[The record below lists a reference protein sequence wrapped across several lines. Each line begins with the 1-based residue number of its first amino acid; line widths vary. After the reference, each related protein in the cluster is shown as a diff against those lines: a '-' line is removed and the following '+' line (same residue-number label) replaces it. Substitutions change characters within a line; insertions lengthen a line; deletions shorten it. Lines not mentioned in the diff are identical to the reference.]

1 MKSEKIKMQN
11 GKMYFSFYEFFIF
24 HFKNKLGLAKKVY
37 ILLWALMLLTLPMSA
52 QNVSVEAKIDSTTI
66 FVGQQTGFHLGV
78 TVKEG
83 QKVQFPQFEPLQ
95 HIIPGIEVVET
106 LPSDTQKLDD
116 GYLRVSAHY
125 TLTSFDDTLYYIPS
139 VKVKVNGK
147 DYESKS
153 LALKVLTV
161 KVDTLHPNQFFGP
174 KDVQDNPFV
183 WEEWSRL
190 LWLSTALFVLF
201 IISLLMFMRLKSE
214 KPIVFKVKIVKRVP
228 AHQKAL
234 NSIEEIKTKST
245 TVTADDAKAYY
256 THLTDTLRRY
266 MMERFG
272 FNAMEMTSAE
282 IISRL
287 RQEEDQS
294 KINELTMLF
303 ETADLVKFAKYS
315 VGVSENDHNLIS
327 AIDFINTTKQENAP
341 TEERIEPT
349 VTEQDKQTI
358 RNRKILKWSLCVVAL
373 VTVALLVYVFW
384 ELVQLSI

>member
-1 MKSEKIKMQN
+1 M
-11 GKMYFSFYEFFIF
+11 
-24 HFKNKLGLAKKVY
+24 AKKIY
-37 ILLWALMLLTLPMSA
+37 ILLGALLLVVLHVSA
-52 QNVSVEAKIDSTTI
+52 QNVSVEAKIDSTSI

-78 TVKEG
+78 TVKQG
-83 QKVQFPQFEPLQ
+83 QKVQFPQFQPQEMI
-95 HIIPGIEVVET
+95 HPGIEVVET

-116 GYLRVSAHY
+116 GFVRISAHY

-139 VKVKVNGK
+139 VKVKVDGK

-161 KVDTLHPNQFFGP
+161 KVDTLHPNQFYGP
-174 KDVQDNPFV
+174 KNVQDNPFQ
-183 WEEWSRL
+183 WEEWSRV
-190 LWLSTALFVLF
+190 LWLSAVEFLLF
-201 IISLLMFMRLKSE
+201 IIALLMFIRLKNE

-234 NSIEEIKTKST
+234 NSIEEIKSKST

-287 RQEEDQS
+287 RKEEDEQ
-294 KINELTMLF
+294 KIRELTMLF

-358 RNRKILKWSLCVVAL
+358 RNRKILKWALCVVA
-373 VTVALLVYVFW
+373 VATIALLVYVIW
-384 ELVQLSI
+384 EYIQLAV

>member
-1 MKSEKIKMQN
+1 MKT
-11 GKMYFSFYEFFIF
+11 FSVNT
-24 HFKNKLGLAKKVY
+24 NKKFPLGG
-37 ILLWALMLLTLPMSA
+37 IGGFLLLLMLAFFSAIPVSA
-52 QNVSVEAKIDSTTI
+52 QNVNVEAKIDSTVI
-66 FVGQQTGFHLGV
+66 FLGQQTGFHLGV

-83 QKVQFPQFEPLQ
+83 QKVQFPQYQPLD
-95 HIIPGIEVVET
+95 HIIPGIEVVEI
-106 LPSDTQKLDD
+106 LPTDTQKLDD

-125 TLTSFDDTLYYIPS
+125 TLTSFEDTLYYIPAI
-139 VKVKVNGK
+139 KVKVNDK
-147 DYESKS
+147 DFESKS

-161 KVDTLHPNQFFGP
+161 KVDTLHPNQFYP
-174 KDVQDNPFV
+174 AKDVQDNPFL
-183 WEEWSRL
+183 WDEWSRL
-190 LWLSTALFVLF
+190 LWLSAAVLVLF
-201 IISLLMFMRLKSE
+201 LISLLMFMRLKSE
-214 KPIVFKVKIVKRVP
+214 KPIVFKVKIVKRIP

-234 NSIEEIKTKST
+234 NSIEEIKSKST
-245 TVTADDAKAYY
+245 TVTVDDAKAYY

-287 RQEEDQS
+287 RQEEDQK
-294 KINELTMLF
+294 KIDELTMLF

-349 VTEQDKQTI
+349 VTEKDKQSI
-358 RNRKILKWSLCVVAL
+358 RNRRILKWSLFVVVLAS
-373 VTVALLVYVFW
+373 VALLVYVIW
-384 ELVQLSI
+384 ELILLCF

>member
-1 MKSEKIKMQN
+1 MKSECVFHFFIIKM
-11 GKMYFSFYEFFIF
+11 II
-24 HFKNKLGLAKKVY
+24 GLTKKIY
-37 ILLWALMLLTLPMSA
+37 ILLWALMLVALPMSA
-52 QNVSVEAKIDSTTI
+52 QKVSVEAKIDSTVI

-78 TVKEG
+78 TMKEG

-106 LPSDTQKLDD
+106 LPTDTQKLDD

-125 TLTSFDDTLYYIPS
+125 TLTSFDDTLYYIPA
-139 VKVKVNGK
+139 VKVKVDEK
-147 DYESKS
+147 EYESKS

-161 KVDTLHPNQFFGP
+161 KVDTLHPNQFYP
-174 KDVQDNPFV
+174 AKDVQDNPFL
-183 WEEWSRL
+183 WDEWSRL
-190 LWLSTALFVLF
+190 LWLSAAVLVLF
-201 IISLLMFMRLKSE
+201 IISLLIFMRLKSE
-214 KPIVFKVKIVKRVP
+214 KPIVFKVKIVKRIP

-234 NSIEEIKTKST
+234 NSIEEIKSKSS
-245 TVTADDAKAYY
+245 TVTVDDAKAYY
-256 THLTDTLRRY
+256 THLTETLRRY

-287 RQEEDQS
+287 RQEEDQK
-294 KINELTMLF
+294 KIDELTMLF

-349 VTEQDKQTI
+349 VTEKDKQTI
-358 RNRKILKWSLCVVAL
+358 RNRKVLKWTLFGVVL
-373 VTVALLVYVFW
+373 VNIALLVYVFW
-384 ELVQLSI
+384 EFIMLIA

>member
-1 MKSEKIKMQN
+1 MTKKI
-11 GKMYFSFYEFFIF
+11 
-24 HFKNKLGLAKKVY
+24 Y
-37 ILLWALMLLTLPMSA
+37 ILLWALMLVALPMSA
-52 QNVSVEAKIDSTTI
+52 QKVSVEAKIDSTVI

-78 TVKEG
+78 TMKEG

-106 LPSDTQKLDD
+106 LPTDTQKLDD

-125 TLTSFDDTLYYIPS
+125 TLTSFDDTLYYIPAI
-139 VKVKVNGK
+139 KVKVDNK
-147 DYESKS
+147 EFESKS

-161 KVDTLHPNQFFGP
+161 KVDTLHPNQFYPP
-174 KDVQDNPFV
+174 KDVQDNPFL
-183 WEEWSRL
+183 WDEWSRL
-190 LWLSTALFVLF
+190 LWLSAAVLVLF
-201 IISLLMFMRLKSE
+201 IVSLLIFMRLKSE
-214 KPIVFKVKIVKRVP
+214 RPIVFKVKIVKRIP

-234 NSIEEIKTKST
+234 NSIEEIKAKST
-245 TVTADDAKAYY
+245 TVTVDDAKAYY

-287 RQEEDQS
+287 RQEEDQK
-294 KINELTMLF
+294 KIDELTMLF

-349 VTEQDKQTI
+349 VTEKDKQTI
-358 RNRKILKWSLCVVAL
+358 RNRKVLKWTLFGVVL
-373 VTVALLVYVFW
+373 VNIALLVYVFW
-384 ELVQLSI
+384 EFIMLIA

>member
-1 MKSEKIKMQN
+1 MNIENRKYKRMKTFSVNTNKKIP
-11 GKMYFSFYEFFIF
+11 
-24 HFKNKLGLAKKVY
+24 LGGIGGV
-37 ILLWALMLLTLPMSA
+37 LLLLMLAFFSALPVSA
-52 QNVSVEAKIDSTTI
+52 QKVSVEAKIDSTAI

-95 HIIPGIEVVET
+95 YIIPGIEVVET

-116 GYLRVSAHY
+116 GYVRVSAHY
-125 TLTSFDDTLYYIPS
+125 TLTSFDDTLYYIPA
-139 VKVKVNGK
+139 VKVKVDGK
-147 DYESKS
+147 EFESKS

-190 LWLSTALFVLF
+190 LWLSAVEFILF
-201 IISLLMFMRLKSE
+201 IVALLMFMRLKSE
-214 KPIVFKVKIVKRVP
+214 KPIVFKVRIIKRVP

-245 TVTADDAKAYY
+245 TLTVDDAKAYY

-287 RQEEDQS
+287 RQEEDQT

-315 VGVSENDHNLIS
+315 VGVNENDHNLIS

-358 RNRKILKWSLCVVAL
+358 RNRKILKWTLVAVIL
-373 VTVALLVYVFW
+373 ANVALLVYVFW
-384 ELVQLSI
+384 QLVLLVV

>member
-1 MKSEKIKMQN
+1 MNIENRKYKRMKT
-11 GKMYFSFYEFFIF
+11 FSVNT
-24 HFKNKLGLAKKVY
+24 NKKFSLGR
-37 ILLWALMLLTLPMSA
+37 IEGFLLLLMLAFFSAIPASA
-52 QNVSVEAKIDSTTI
+52 QNVSVEAKIDSTVI

-83 QKVQFPQFEPLQ
+83 QNVQFPKFEPLQ

-116 GYLRVSAHY
+116 GYLRISAHY

-139 VKVKVNGK
+139 VKVKVNNK
-147 DYESKS
+147 EYESKS

-161 KVDTLHPNQFFGP
+161 KVDTLHPNQFLGP
-174 KDVQDNPFV
+174 KDVQDNPFL
-183 WEEWSRL
+183 WDEWSRV
-190 LWLSTALFVLF
+190 LWLSAAAFVLF
-201 IISLLMFMRLKSE
+201 IIALLMFMRLKSE
-214 KPIVFKVKIVKRVP
+214 KPIVFKVKIIKRVP

-234 NSIEEIKTKST
+234 NSIEEIKSKST

-287 RQEEDQS
+287 RQEEDQT
-294 KINELTMLF
+294 KINELTILF

-315 VGVSENDHNLIS
+315 VGVNENDHNLIS

-349 VTEQDKQTI
+349 VTEKDKQTI
-358 RNRKILKWSLCVVAL
+358 RNRKVLKWTLCVVAL
-373 VTVALLVYVFW
+373 ANIALLVYVVW
-384 ELVQLSI
+384 ELILLCF

>member
-1 MKSEKIKMQN
+1 MQN

-52 QNVSVEAKIDSTTI
+52 QNVSVEAKIDSTVI

-272 FNAMEMTSAE
+272 FNAMEMTSSQIVAE
-282 IISRL
+282 L
-287 RQEEDQS
+287 RNHGDTELQ
-294 KINELTMLF
+294 ELTTLF
-303 ETADLVKFAKYS
+303 ETADLVKFAKYTA
-315 VGVSENDHNLIS
+315 GVSENDRNLLS
-327 AIDFINTTKQENAP
+327 AIAFINETKQENVP

-349 VTEQDKQTI
+349 ISEKEKQTI
-358 RNRKILKWSLCVVAL
+358 RMRISLKWAMGIMIIAI
-373 VTVALLVYVFW
+373 TALLVYLCW
-384 ELVQLSI
+384 QLYDLRY

>member
-1 MKSEKIKMQN
+1 MTKKI
-11 GKMYFSFYEFFIF
+11 
-24 HFKNKLGLAKKVY
+24 Y
-37 ILLWALMLLTLPMSA
+37 ILLWALMLVAIPVSA
-52 QNVSVEAKIDSTTI
+52 QNVSVEAKIDSTVI

-78 TVKEG
+78 TMKEG

-106 LPSDTQKLDD
+106 LPTDTQKLDD

-125 TLTSFDDTLYYIPS
+125 TLTSFDDTLYYIPAI
-139 VKVKVNGK
+139 KVKVDNK
-147 DYESKS
+147 EFESKS

-161 KVDTLHPNQFFGP
+161 KVDTLHPNQFYPP
-174 KDVQDNPFV
+174 KDVQDNPFL
-183 WEEWSRL
+183 WDEWSRL
-190 LWLSTALFVLF
+190 LWLSAAVLVLF
-201 IISLLMFMRLKSE
+201 IVSLLIFMRLKSE
-214 KPIVFKVKIVKRVP
+214 KPIVFKVKIVKRIP

-234 NSIEEIKTKST
+234 NSIEEIKAKSK
-245 TVTADDAKAYY
+245 TVTVDDAKAYY

-287 RQEEDQS
+287 RQEEDQK
-294 KINELTMLF
+294 KIDELTMLF

-349 VTEQDKQTI
+349 VTEKDKQTI
-358 RNRKILKWSLCVVAL
+358 RNRKVLKWTLFGVVL
-373 VTVALLVYVFW
+373 VNIALLVYVFW
-384 ELVQLSI
+384 EFIMLIA

>member
-1 MKSEKIKMQN
+1 MKTFSVNTNKKIP
-11 GKMYFSFYEFFIF
+11 
-24 HFKNKLGLAKKVY
+24 LGGIGG
-37 ILLWALMLLTLPMSA
+37 ILLLLMLAFFSALPVSA
-52 QNVSVEAKIDSTTI
+52 QKVSVEAKIDSTAI

-78 TVKEG
+78 TIKEG

-95 HIIPGIEVVET
+95 YIIPGIEVVET

-116 GYLRVSAHY
+116 GYVRVSAHY
-125 TLTSFDDTLYYIPS
+125 TLTSFDDTLYYIPA
-139 VKVKVNGK
+139 VKVKVDGK
-147 DYESKS
+147 EFESKS

-190 LWLSTALFVLF
+190 LWLSAVEFILF
-201 IISLLMFMRLKSE
+201 IIALLMFMRLKSE
-214 KPIVFKVKIVKRVP
+214 KPIVFKVKIIKRVP

-245 TVTADDAKAYY
+245 TMTVDDAKAYY

-287 RQEEDQS
+287 RQEEDQT

-315 VGVSENDHNLIS
+315 VGVNENDHNLIS

>member
-1 MKSEKIKMQN
+1 MNIENRKYKRMKT
-11 GKMYFSFYEFFIF
+11 FSVNT
-24 HFKNKLGLAKKVY
+24 NKKFSLGR
-37 ILLWALMLLTLPMSA
+37 IEGFLLLLMLAFFSAIPASA
-52 QNVSVEAKIDSTTI
+52 QNVSVEAKIDSTVI

-83 QKVQFPQFEPLQ
+83 QNVQFPKFEPLQ

-116 GYLRVSAHY
+116 GYLRISAHY

-139 VKVKVNGK
+139 VKVKVNNK
-147 DYESKS
+147 EYESKS

-174 KDVQDNPFV
+174 KDVQDNPFL
-183 WEEWSRL
+183 WDEWSRV
-190 LWLSTALFVLF
+190 LWLSAAAFVLF
-201 IISLLMFMRLKSE
+201 IIALLMFMRLKSE
-214 KPIVFKVKIVKRVP
+214 KPIVFKVKIIKRVP

-234 NSIEEIKTKST
+234 NSIEEIKSKST

-287 RQEEDQS
+287 RQEEDQA

-315 VGVSENDHNLIS
+315 VGVNENDHNLIS

-349 VTEQDKQTI
+349 VTEKDKQTI
-358 RNRKILKWSLCVVAL
+358 RNRKVLKWTLCVVAL
-373 VTVALLVYVFW
+373 ANIALLVYVVW
-384 ELVQLSI
+384 ELILLCF

>member
-1 MKSEKIKMQN
+1 MTKKI
-11 GKMYFSFYEFFIF
+11 
-24 HFKNKLGLAKKVY
+24 Y
-37 ILLWALMLLTLPMSA
+37 ILLWALMLVALPMSA
-52 QNVSVEAKIDSTTI
+52 QKVSVEAKIDSTVI

-78 TVKEG
+78 TMKEG

-106 LPSDTQKLDD
+106 LPTDTQKLDD

-125 TLTSFDDTLYYIPS
+125 TLTSFDDTLYYIPAI
-139 VKVKVNGK
+139 KVKVDNK
-147 DYESKS
+147 EFESKS

-161 KVDTLHPNQFFGP
+161 KVDTLHPNQFYPP
-174 KDVQDNPFV
+174 KDVQDNPFL
-183 WEEWSRL
+183 WDEWSRL
-190 LWLSTALFVLF
+190 LWLSAAVLLLF
-201 IISLLMFMRLKSE
+201 IVSLLIFMRLKSE
-214 KPIVFKVKIVKRVP
+214 KPIVFKVKIVKRIP

-234 NSIEEIKTKST
+234 NSIEEIKAKST
-245 TVTADDAKAYY
+245 TVTVDDAKAYY

-287 RQEEDQS
+287 RQEEDQK
-294 KINELTMLF
+294 KIDELTMLF

-349 VTEQDKQTI
+349 VTEKDKQTI
-358 RNRKILKWSLCVVAL
+358 RNRKVLKWTLLGVVL
-373 VTVALLVYVFW
+373 VNIALLVYVFW
-384 ELVQLSI
+384 EFIMLIA

>member
-1 MKSEKIKMQN
+1 
-11 GKMYFSFYEFFIF
+11 
-24 HFKNKLGLAKKVY
+24 
-37 ILLWALMLLTLPMSA
+37 MLVALPMSA
-52 QNVSVEAKIDSTTI
+52 QKVSVEAKIDSTVI

-78 TVKEG
+78 TMKEG

-106 LPSDTQKLDD
+106 LPTDTQKLDD

-125 TLTSFDDTLYYIPS
+125 TLTSFDDTLYYIPAI
-139 VKVKVNGK
+139 KVKVDNK
-147 DYESKS
+147 EFESKS

-161 KVDTLHPNQFFGP
+161 KVDTLHPNQFYPP
-174 KDVQDNPFV
+174 KDVQDNPFL
-183 WEEWSRL
+183 WDEWSRL
-190 LWLSTALFVLF
+190 LWLSAAVLLLF
-201 IISLLMFMRLKSE
+201 IVSLLIFMRLKSE
-214 KPIVFKVKIVKRVP
+214 KPIVFKVMIAKHIS

-234 NSIEEIKTKST
+234 NSIEEIKAKST
-245 TVTADDAKAYY
+245 TVTVDDAKAYY

-287 RQEEDQS
+287 RQEEDQK
-294 KINELTMLF
+294 KIDELTMLF

-349 VTEQDKQTI
+349 VTEKDKQTI
-358 RNRKILKWSLCVVAL
+358 RNRKVLKWTLLGVVL
-373 VTVALLVYVFW
+373 VNIALLVYVFW
-384 ELVQLSI
+384 EFIMLIA

>member
-1 MKSEKIKMQN
+1 
-11 GKMYFSFYEFFIF
+11 
-24 HFKNKLGLAKKVY
+24 
-37 ILLWALMLLTLPMSA
+37 LLWALMLVAIPVSA
-52 QNVSVEAKIDSTTI
+52 QNVSVEAKIDSTVI

-78 TVKEG
+78 TVKNG
-83 QKVQFPQFEPLQ
+83 QKVQFPQYQPLD
-95 HIIPGIEVVET
+95 HIIPGVEVVEI
-106 LPSDTQKLDD
+106 LPTDTQKLDD

-125 TLTSFDDTLYYIPS
+125 TLTSFEDTLYYIPAI
-139 VKVKVNGK
+139 KVKVNDK
-147 DYESKS
+147 DFESKS

-190 LWLSTALFVLF
+190 LWLSAVEFILF
-201 IISLLMFMRLKSE
+201 IVALLMFMRLKSE
-214 KPIVFKVKIVKRVP
+214 KPIVFKVKIVKRIP

-234 NSIEEIKTKST
+234 NSIEEIKAKST
-245 TVTADDAKAYY
+245 TVTVDDAKAYY

-287 RQEEDQS
+287 RQEEDQK
-294 KINELTMLF
+294 KIDELTMLF

-349 VTEQDKQTI
+349 VTEKDKQTI
-358 RNRKILKWSLCVVAL
+358 RNRKVLKWTLLGVVL
-373 VTVALLVYVFW
+373 VNIALLVYVFW
-384 ELVQLSI
+384 EFIMLIA

>member
-1 MKSEKIKMQN
+1 MVL
-11 GKMYFSFYEFFIF
+11 
-24 HFKNKLGLAKKVY
+24 HA
-37 ILLWALMLLTLPMSA
+37 SA
-52 QNVSVEAKIDSTTI
+52 QNVSVEAKIDSTSI

-78 TVKEG
+78 TVKQG
-83 QKVQFPQFEPLQ
+83 QKVQFPQFQPQEM
-95 HIIPGIEVVET
+95 IYPGIEVVET

-116 GYLRVSAHY
+116 GFVRISAHY

-139 VKVKVNGK
+139 VKVKVDGK

-161 KVDTLHPNQFFGP
+161 KVDTLHPNQFYGP
-174 KDVQDNPFV
+174 KNVQDNPFQ
-183 WEEWSRL
+183 WEEWSRV
-190 LWLSTALFVLF
+190 LWLSAVEFLLF
-201 IISLLMFMRLKSE
+201 IIALLMFIRLKNE

-234 NSIEEIKTKST
+234 NSIEEIKSKST

-282 IISRL
+282 IISCL
-287 RQEEDQS
+287 RKEEDEQ
-294 KINELTMLF
+294 KIRELTMLF

-358 RNRKILKWSLCVVAL
+358 RNRKVLKWTLCVVAAA
-373 VTVALLVYVFW
+373 TIALLVYVIW
-384 ELVQLSI
+384 EYIQLAV

>member
-1 MKSEKIKMQN
+1 MNIENRKYKRMKTFSVNTNKKIP
-11 GKMYFSFYEFFIF
+11 
-24 HFKNKLGLAKKVY
+24 LGGIGG
-37 ILLWALMLLTLPMSA
+37 ILLLLMLAFFSALPVSA
-52 QNVSVEAKIDSTTI
+52 QKVNVEAKIDSTAI

-95 HIIPGIEVVET
+95 YIIPGIEVVET

-116 GYLRVSAHY
+116 GYVRVSAHY
-125 TLTSFDDTLYYIPS
+125 TLTSFDDTLYYIPA
-139 VKVKVNGK
+139 VKVKVDGK
-147 DYESKS
+147 EFESKS

-190 LWLSTALFVLF
+190 LWLSAVEFILF
-201 IISLLMFMRLKSE
+201 IVALLMFMRLKSE
-214 KPIVFKVKIVKRVP
+214 KPIVFKVKIIKRVP

-245 TVTADDAKAYY
+245 TLTVDDAKAYY

-287 RQEEDQS
+287 RQEEDQT

-315 VGVSENDHNLIS
+315 VGVNENDHNLIS

-358 RNRKILKWSLCVVAL
+358 RNRKILKWTLVAVIL
-373 VTVALLVYVFW
+373 ANVALLVYVFW
-384 ELVQLSI
+384 QLVLLVV

>member
-1 MKSEKIKMQN
+1 MNIENRKYKRMKTFSVNTNKKIP
-11 GKMYFSFYEFFIF
+11 
-24 HFKNKLGLAKKVY
+24 LGGIGG
-37 ILLWALMLLTLPMSA
+37 ILLLLMLAFFSALPVSA
-52 QNVSVEAKIDSTTI
+52 QKVSVEAKIDSTAI

-78 TVKEG
+78 TIKEG

-95 HIIPGIEVVET
+95 YIIPGIEVVET

-116 GYLRVSAHY
+116 GYVRVSAHY
-125 TLTSFDDTLYYIPS
+125 TLTSFDDTLYYIPA
-139 VKVKVNGK
+139 VKVKVDGK
-147 DYESKS
+147 EFESKS

-190 LWLSTALFVLF
+190 LWLSAVEFILF
-201 IISLLMFMRLKSE
+201 IIALLMFMRLKSE
-214 KPIVFKVKIVKRVP
+214 KPIVFKVKIIKRVP

-245 TVTADDAKAYY
+245 TMTVDDAKAYY

-287 RQEEDQS
+287 RQEEDQT

-315 VGVSENDHNLIS
+315 VGVNENDHNLIS

-358 RNRKILKWSLCVVAL
+358 RNRKILKWTLVAVIL
-373 VTVALLVYVFW
+373 ANVALLVYVFW
-384 ELVQLSI
+384 QLIQLAM

>member
-1 MKSEKIKMQN
+1 MKTFSVNTNKKIP
-11 GKMYFSFYEFFIF
+11 
-24 HFKNKLGLAKKVY
+24 LGGIGG
-37 ILLWALMLLTLPMSA
+37 ILLLLMLSFFSALPVSA
-52 QNVSVEAKIDSTTI
+52 QKVSVEAKIDSTAI

-78 TVKEG
+78 TIKEG

-95 HIIPGIEVVET
+95 YIIPGIEVVET

-116 GYLRVSAHY
+116 GYVRVSAHY
-125 TLTSFDDTLYYIPS
+125 TLTSFDDTLYYIPA
-139 VKVKVNGK
+139 VKVKVDGK
-147 DYESKS
+147 EFESKS

-190 LWLSTALFVLF
+190 LWLSAVEFILF
-201 IISLLMFMRLKSE
+201 IVALLMFMRLKSE
-214 KPIVFKVKIVKRVP
+214 KPIVFKVKIIKRVP

-245 TVTADDAKAYY
+245 TLTVDDAKAYY

-287 RQEEDQS
+287 RQEEDQT

-315 VGVSENDHNLIS
+315 VGVNENDHNLIS

-358 RNRKILKWSLCVVAL
+358 RNRKILKWTLVAVIL
-373 VTVALLVYVFW
+373 ANVALLVYVFW
-384 ELVQLSI
+384 QLIQLAM

>member
-1 MKSEKIKMQN
+1 LTKKI
-11 GKMYFSFYEFFIF
+11 
-24 HFKNKLGLAKKVY
+24 Y
-37 ILLWALMLLTLPMSA
+37 ILLWALMLVVLPMSA
-52 QNVSVEAKIDSTTI
+52 QNVSVEAKIDSTAI

-95 HIIPGIEVVET
+95 YIIPGIEVVET

-116 GYLRVSAHY
+116 GYVRVSAHY
-125 TLTSFDDTLYYIPS
+125 TLTSFDDTLYYIPA
-139 VKVKVNGK
+139 VKVKVDGK
-147 DYESKS
+147 EFESKS

-190 LWLSTALFVLF
+190 LWLSAVEFILF
-201 IISLLMFMRLKSE
+201 IVALLMVMRLKSE
-214 KPIVFKVKIVKRVP
+214 KPIVFKVKIIKRVP

-245 TVTADDAKAYY
+245 TLTVDDAKAYY

-287 RQEEDQS
+287 RQEEDQT

-315 VGVSENDHNLIS
+315 VGVNENDHNLIS

-358 RNRKILKWSLCVVAL
+358 RNRKILKWTLVAVIL
-373 VTVALLVYVFW
+373 ANVALLVYVFW
-384 ELVQLSI
+384 QLVLLVV

>member
-1 MKSEKIKMQN
+1 MKT
-11 GKMYFSFYEFFIF
+11 FSVNT
-24 HFKNKLGLAKKVY
+24 NKKFPLGG
-37 ILLWALMLLTLPMSA
+37 IGGFLLLLMLAFFSAIPVSA
-52 QNVSVEAKIDSTTI
+52 QNVNVEAKIDSTVI
-66 FVGQQTGFHLGV
+66 FLGQQTGFHLGV

-83 QKVQFPQFEPLQ
+83 QKVQFPQYQPLD
-95 HIIPGIEVVET
+95 HIIPGIEVVEI
-106 LPSDTQKLDD
+106 LPTDTQKLDD

-125 TLTSFDDTLYYIPS
+125 TLTSFEDTLYYIPAI
-139 VKVKVNGK
+139 KVKVNDK

-161 KVDTLHPNQFFGP
+161 KVDTLHPNQFYP
-174 KDVQDNPFV
+174 AKDVQDNPFL
-183 WEEWSRL
+183 WDEWSRL
-190 LWLSTALFVLF
+190 LWLSAAVLVLF
-201 IISLLMFMRLKSE
+201 LISLLMFMRLKSE
-214 KPIVFKVKIVKRVP
+214 KPIVFKVKIVKRIP

-234 NSIEEIKTKST
+234 NSIEEIKSKST
-245 TVTADDAKAYY
+245 TVTVDDAKAYY

-287 RQEEDQS
+287 RQEEDQK
-294 KINELTMLF
+294 KIDELTMLF
-303 ETADLVKFAKYS
+303 EAADLVKFAKYS

-349 VTEQDKQTI
+349 VTEKDKQSI
-358 RNRKILKWSLCVVAL
+358 RNRRILKWSLFVVVLAS
-373 VTVALLVYVFW
+373 VALLVYVIW
-384 ELVQLSI
+384 ELILLCF

>member
-1 MKSEKIKMQN
+1 MKTFSVNTNKKIP
-11 GKMYFSFYEFFIF
+11 
-24 HFKNKLGLAKKVY
+24 LGGIGG
-37 ILLWALMLLTLPMSA
+37 ILLLLMLAFFSALPVSA
-52 QNVSVEAKIDSTTI
+52 QKVSVEAKIDSTAI

-95 HIIPGIEVVET
+95 YIIPGIEVVET

-116 GYLRVSAHY
+116 GYVRVSAHY
-125 TLTSFDDTLYYIPS
+125 TLTSFDDTLYYIPA
-139 VKVKVNGK
+139 VKVKVDGK
-147 DYESKS
+147 EFESKS

-183 WEEWSRL
+183 WEEWNRL
-190 LWLSTALFVLF
+190 LWLSAVEFILF
-201 IISLLMFMRLKSE
+201 IIALLMFMRLKSE
-214 KPIVFKVKIVKRVP
+214 KPIVFKVKIIKRVP

-245 TVTADDAKAYY
+245 TLTVDDAKAYY

-287 RQEEDQS
+287 RQEEDQT

-315 VGVSENDHNLIS
+315 VGVNENDHNLIS

-358 RNRKILKWSLCVVAL
+358 RNRKILKWTLVAVIL
-373 VTVALLVYVFW
+373 ANVALLVYVFW
-384 ELVQLSI
+384 QLVLLVV

>member
-1 MKSEKIKMQN
+1 
-11 GKMYFSFYEFFIF
+11 
-24 HFKNKLGLAKKVY
+24 
-37 ILLWALMLLTLPMSA
+37 MLLTLPMSA
-52 QNVSVEAKIDSTTI
+52 QNVSVEAKIDSTVI

-287 RQEEDQS
+287 RQ
-294 KINELTMLF
+294 
-303 ETADLVKFAKYS
+303 
-315 VGVSENDHNLIS
+315 VSENDHNLIS

>member
-1 MKSEKIKMQN
+1 
-11 GKMYFSFYEFFIF
+11 
-24 HFKNKLGLAKKVY
+24 
-37 ILLWALMLLTLPMSA
+37 
-52 QNVSVEAKIDSTTI
+52 
-66 FVGQQTGFHLGV
+66 
-78 TVKEG
+78 
-83 QKVQFPQFEPLQ
+83 
-95 HIIPGIEVVET
+95 
-106 LPSDTQKLDD
+106 
-116 GYLRVSAHY
+116 
-125 TLTSFDDTLYYIPS
+125 
-139 VKVKVNGK
+139 
-147 DYESKS
+147 
-153 LALKVLTV
+153 
-161 KVDTLHPNQFFGP
+161 LHPNQFFGP

-190 LWLSTALFVLF
+190 LWLSAVEFILF
-201 IISLLMFMRLKSE
+201 IVALLMFMRLKSE
-214 KPIVFKVKIVKRVP
+214 KPIVFKVKIIKRVP

-245 TVTADDAKAYY
+245 TLTVDDAKAYY

-287 RQEEDQS
+287 RQEEDQT

-315 VGVSENDHNLIS
+315 VGVNENDHNLIS

-358 RNRKILKWSLCVVAL
+358 RNRKILKWTLVAVIL
-373 VTVALLVYVFW
+373 ANVALLVYVFW
-384 ELVQLSI
+384 QLVLLVV

>member
-1 MKSEKIKMQN
+1 MTKKI
-11 GKMYFSFYEFFIF
+11 
-24 HFKNKLGLAKKVY
+24 Y
-37 ILLWALMLLTLPMSA
+37 ILLWALMLVALPMSA
-52 QNVSVEAKIDSTTI
+52 QKVSVEAKIDSTVI

-78 TVKEG
+78 TMKEG

-106 LPSDTQKLDD
+106 LPTDTQKLDD

-125 TLTSFDDTLYYIPS
+125 TLTSFDDTLYYIPAI
-139 VKVKVNGK
+139 KVKVDNK
-147 DYESKS
+147 EFESKS

-161 KVDTLHPNQFFGP
+161 KVDTLHPNQFYPP
-174 KDVQDNPFV
+174 KDVQDNPFL
-183 WEEWSRL
+183 WDEWSRL
-190 LWLSTALFVLF
+190 LWLSAAVLLLF
-201 IISLLMFMRLKSE
+201 IVSLLIFMRLKSE
-214 KPIVFKVKIVKRVP
+214 KPIVFKVKIVKRIP

-234 NSIEEIKTKST
+234 NSIEEIKAKST
-245 TVTADDAKAYY
+245 TVTVDDAKAYY

-287 RQEEDQS
+287 RQEEDQK
-294 KINELTMLF
+294 KIDELTMLF

-349 VTEQDKQTI
+349 VTEKDKQTI
-358 RNRKILKWSLCVVAL
+358 RNRKVLKWTLFGVVL
-373 VTVALLVYVFW
+373 VNIALLVYVFW
-384 ELVQLSI
+384 EFIMLIA

>member
-1 MKSEKIKMQN
+1 M
-11 GKMYFSFYEFFIF
+11 
-24 HFKNKLGLAKKVY
+24 AKKIY
-37 ILLWALMLLTLPMSA
+37 ILLGALLLVVLHVSA
-52 QNVSVEAKIDSTTI
+52 QNVSVEAKIDSTSI

-78 TVKEG
+78 TVKQG
-83 QKVQFPQFEPLQ
+83 QKVQFPQFQPQEMI
-95 HIIPGIEVVET
+95 HPGIEVVET

-116 GYLRVSAHY
+116 GFVRISAHY

-139 VKVKVNGK
+139 VKVKVDGK

-161 KVDTLHPNQFFGP
+161 KVDTLHPNQFYGP
-174 KDVQDNPFV
+174 KNVQDNPFQ
-183 WEEWSRL
+183 WEEWSRV
-190 LWLSTALFVLF
+190 LWLSAVEFLLF
-201 IISLLMFMRLKSE
+201 IIALLMFIRLKNE

-234 NSIEEIKTKST
+234 NSIEEIKSKST

-287 RQEEDQS
+287 RKEEDEQ
-294 KINELTMLF
+294 KIRELTMLF

-358 RNRKILKWSLCVVAL
+358 RNRKILKWALCVVA
-373 VTVALLVYVFW
+373 VATIALLVYVIW
-384 ELVQLSI
+384 EYIQLAM

>member
-1 MKSEKIKMQN
+1 
-11 GKMYFSFYEFFIF
+11 MYFSLYNFSFFT
-24 HFKNKLGLAKKVY
+24 FKIILGLTKKIY
-37 ILLWALMLLTLPMSA
+37 ILLWALMLVALPMSA
-52 QNVSVEAKIDSTTI
+52 QKVSVEAKIDSTVI

-78 TVKEG
+78 TMKEG

-106 LPSDTQKLDD
+106 LPTDTQKLDD

-125 TLTSFDDTLYYIPS
+125 TLTSFDDTLYYIPAI
-139 VKVKVNGK
+139 KVKVDNK
-147 DYESKS
+147 EFESKS

-161 KVDTLHPNQFFGP
+161 KVDTLHPNQFYPP
-174 KDVQDNPFV
+174 KDVQDNPFL
-183 WEEWSRL
+183 WDEWSRL
-190 LWLSTALFVLF
+190 LWLSAAVLVLF
-201 IISLLMFMRLKSE
+201 IVSLLIFMRLKSE
-214 KPIVFKVKIVKRVP
+214 KPIVFKVKIVKRIP

-234 NSIEEIKTKST
+234 NSIEEIKAKST
-245 TVTADDAKAYY
+245 TVTVDDAKAYY

-287 RQEEDQS
+287 RQEEDQK
-294 KINELTMLF
+294 KIDELTMLF

-349 VTEQDKQTI
+349 VTEKDKQTI
-358 RNRKILKWSLCVVAL
+358 RNRKVLKWTLLGVVL
-373 VTVALLVYVFW
+373 VNIALLVYVFW
-384 ELVQLSI
+384 EFIMLIA

>member
-1 MKSEKIKMQN
+1 MNIENRKYKRMKTFSVNTNKKIP
-11 GKMYFSFYEFFIF
+11 
-24 HFKNKLGLAKKVY
+24 LGGIGG
-37 ILLWALMLLTLPMSA
+37 ILLLLMLAFFSALPVSA
-52 QNVSVEAKIDSTTI
+52 QKVSVEAKIDSTAI

-78 TVKEG
+78 TIKEG

-95 HIIPGIEVVET
+95 YIIPGIEVVET

-116 GYLRVSAHY
+116 GYVRVSAHY
-125 TLTSFDDTLYYIPS
+125 TLTSFDDTLYYIPA
-139 VKVKVNGK
+139 VKVKVDGK
-147 DYESKS
+147 EFESKS

-190 LWLSTALFVLF
+190 LWLSAVEFILF
-201 IISLLMFMRLKSE
+201 IIALLMFMRLKSE
-214 KPIVFKVKIVKRVP
+214 KPIVFKVKIIKRVP

-245 TVTADDAKAYY
+245 TLTVDDAKAYY

-287 RQEEDQS
+287 RQEEDQT

-315 VGVSENDHNLIS
+315 VGVNENDHNLIS

-358 RNRKILKWSLCVVAL
+358 RNRKILKWTLVAVIL
-373 VTVALLVYVFW
+373 ANVALLVYVFW
-384 ELVQLSI
+384 QLIQLAM

>member
-1 MKSEKIKMQN
+1 MVL
-11 GKMYFSFYEFFIF
+11 
-24 HFKNKLGLAKKVY
+24 HV
-37 ILLWALMLLTLPMSA
+37 SA
-52 QNVSVEAKIDSTTI
+52 QNVSVEAKIDSTSI

-78 TVKEG
+78 TVKQG
-83 QKVQFPQFEPLQ
+83 QKVQFPQFQPQEMI
-95 HIIPGIEVVET
+95 HPGIEVVET

-116 GYLRVSAHY
+116 GFVRISAHY

-139 VKVKVNGK
+139 VKVKVDGK

-161 KVDTLHPNQFFGP
+161 KVDTLHPNQFYGP
-174 KDVQDNPFV
+174 KNVQDNPFQ
-183 WEEWSRL
+183 WEEWSRV
-190 LWLSTALFVLF
+190 LWLSAVEFLLF
-201 IISLLMFMRLKSE
+201 IIALLMFIRLKNE

-234 NSIEEIKTKST
+234 NSIEEIKNKVT

-287 RQEEDQS
+287 RQEKDQQ
-294 KINELTMLF
+294 KIGELTMLF

-315 VGVSENDHNLIS
+315 VGVNENDHNLIS

-358 RNRKILKWSLCVVAL
+358 RNRKILKWALCVVA
-373 VTVALLVYVFW
+373 VATIALLVYVIW
-384 ELVQLSI
+384 EYIQLAV

>member
-1 MKSEKIKMQN
+1 MKTFSVNTNKKIP
-11 GKMYFSFYEFFIF
+11 
-24 HFKNKLGLAKKVY
+24 LGGIGG
-37 ILLWALMLLTLPMSA
+37 ILLLLMLAFFSALPVSA
-52 QNVSVEAKIDSTTI
+52 QKVSVEAKIDSTAI

-95 HIIPGIEVVET
+95 YIIPGIEVVET

-116 GYLRVSAHY
+116 GYVRVSAHY
-125 TLTSFDDTLYYIPS
+125 TLTSFDDTLYYIPA
-139 VKVKVNGK
+139 VKVKVDGK
-147 DYESKS
+147 EFESKS

-190 LWLSTALFVLF
+190 LWLSAVEFILF
-201 IISLLMFMRLKSE
+201 IVALLMFMRLKSE
-214 KPIVFKVKIVKRVP
+214 KPIVFKVKIIKRVP

-245 TVTADDAKAYY
+245 TLTVDDAKAYY

-287 RQEEDQS
+287 RQEEDQT

-315 VGVSENDHNLIS
+315 VGVNENDHNLIS

-358 RNRKILKWSLCVVAL
+358 RNRKILKWTLVAIIL
-373 VTVALLVYVFW
+373 ANVALLVYVFW
-384 ELVQLSI
+384 QLVLLVV